1 MVCPPPPP
9 LPLSPAAPYPC
20 LSAGPGFFIPGQQP
34 SSPRREPLA
43 QSASPDAEALR
54 SLALIPSL
62 PALLGLV
69 GDEERRKGRTGGA
82 GGGPLRDL
90 ARAGRAAVAASRG
103 HGRGGRAASRRAARS
118 PPPLA
123 APPAPRRQPAGR
135 RRPQTAR
142 RGRGAEAGAVACVCV
157 CVWGGGGFLEA
168 AGVGWPPPARRAAGR
183 GQRRGAPPSPGEGGW
198 EKRGGGC
205 AVPPEGSV
213 PAGHPPG
220 AAPWHGAEV
229 AELKAPLCPRQPWP
243 HGGWEEGRRCARP
256 PSPPS
261 VELKPCR
268 VKREARRRGGRASV
282 PLWRGGLGY
291 FLTNASAVQRRV
303 LPWSCRAP
311 FTGPWNRLG
320 GQAGPEQRR
329 RRCSGGPKAAKKE
342 TTPTRQALGCRTCS
356 VAVRNVQSHFCSRFL
371 CHWTEEL
378 FAESVTGLVL
388 QRYKRYAVQVAV
400 VRKKELSHAFGSRNA
415 LWVPCGIWKRPE
427 HVGTP

>member
-1 MVCPPPPP
+1 M
-9 LPLSPAAPYPC
+9 
-20 LSAGPGFFIPGQQP
+20 
-34 SSPRREPLA
+34 
-43 QSASPDAEALR
+43 
-54 SLALIPSL
+54 
-62 PALLGLV
+62 
-69 GDEERRKGRTGGA
+69 
-82 GGGPLRDL
+82 
-90 ARAGRAAVAASRG
+90 AASRG

-183 GQRRGAPPSPGEGGW
+183 GQRRGAPPSPGEGGGGRSVG
-198 EKRGGGC
+198 EAARFRLRG
-205 AVPPEGSV
+205 ASPRDT
-213 PAGHPPG
+213 PPG

-371 CHWTEEL
+371 CH
-378 FAESVTGLVL
+378 
-388 QRYKRYAVQVAV
+388 
-400 VRKKELSHAFGSRNA
+400 
-415 LWVPCGIWKRPE
+415 
-427 HVGTP
+427 

>member
-1 MVCPPPPP
+1 MCVCVGGWR
-9 LPLSPAAPYPC
+9 LPGSGGCRVAAAGQARCGPRAAP
-20 LSAGPGFFIPGQQP
+20 
-34 SSPRREPLA
+34 
-43 QSASPDAEALR
+43 
-54 SLALIPSL
+54 
-62 PALLGLV
+62 
-69 GDEERRKGRTGGA
+69 
-82 GGGPLRDL
+82 
-90 ARAGRAAVAASRG
+90 GRAAE
-103 HGRGGRAASRRAARS
+103 
-118 PPPLA
+118 
-123 APPAPRRQPAGR
+123 PR
-135 RRPQTAR
+135 
-142 RGRGAEAGAVACVCV
+142 
-157 CVWGGGGFLEA
+157 GGGG
-168 AGVGWPPPARRAAGR
+168 G
-183 GQRRGAPPSPGEGGW
+183 

-213 PAGHPPG
+213 PAGHPPRDTPPG

-371 CHWTEEL
+371 CH
-378 FAESVTGLVL
+378 
-388 QRYKRYAVQVAV
+388 
-400 VRKKELSHAFGSRNA
+400 
-415 LWVPCGIWKRPE
+415 
-427 HVGTP
+427 